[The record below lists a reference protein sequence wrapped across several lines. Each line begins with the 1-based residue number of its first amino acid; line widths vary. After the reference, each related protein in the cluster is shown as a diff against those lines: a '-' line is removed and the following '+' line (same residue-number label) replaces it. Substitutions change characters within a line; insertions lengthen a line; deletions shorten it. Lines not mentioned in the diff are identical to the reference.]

1 MARPDRAPTARP
13 APCCAIAP
21 SARPAPF
28 CAIAP
33 PDLLARVAAQGSAD
47 ERDAALRTIAASAS
61 MRTRRA
67 VVGTVIRQMGVDI
80 HDLAFVAPP
89 AGERR
94 TVYDAQHG
102 GSSSLPGRKVRGEG
116 DLPSSDESVNEAYD
130 GADKT
135 YDLYHDVYER
145 DSLDGKGMELIS
157 SVHYGVG
164 FDNAFWNGG
173 QMVYGDGDATLFDR
187 FTKCIDVIGHELT
200 HGVTQFTAGLE
211 YSKQSGAINEH
222 ISDVF
227 GSLVKQY
234 KLQQT
239 ADQAD
244 WLIGEGTLVASL
256 GQALRSMKAPGTAW
270 KFDDQPA
277 KMSDYVDLPDDNDPQ
292 HDNGGVHINSG
303 IPNHAFFLAATAI
316 GGYAWEKAGKV
327 WYRALTEKLQPD
339 SQFTDLAQATVELA
353 DDPAVREAIESAW
366 AAVEVEVG
374 ARV

>member
-1 MARPDRAPTARP
+1 M
-13 APCCAIAP
+13 CK
-21 SARPAPF
+21 PF
-28 CAIAP
+28 CCYIAP
-33 PDLLARVAAQGSAD
+33 PHILARMIEEGD
-47 ERDAALRTIAASAS
+47 EHERAAALRTLASSAS
-61 MRTRRA
+61 LRTQRAIVGSLVRRDA
-67 VVGTVIRQMGVDI
+67 DLQALGV
-80 HDLAFVAPP
+80 LPAP
-89 AGERR
+89 ADAKRV
-94 TVYDAQHG
+94 VYDNDHLG
-102 GSSSLPGRKVRGEG
+102 RSNLPGTQVRSEGEPPVA
-116 DLPSSDESVNEAYD
+116 DDSANEAYD
-130 GADKT
+130 GAGAT
-135 YDLYHDVYER
+135 R
-145 DSLDGKGMELIS
+145 DFYKAAYQRNSVDGEGAALLS
-157 SVHYGVG
+157 TVHYGVD
-164 FDNAFWNGG
+164 FDNAFWNGS
-173 QMVYGDGDATLFDR
+173 QMVYGDGSGRLFQVGAL
-187 FTKCIDVIGHELT
+187 TKSLDVIGHELT

-211 YSKQSGAINEH
+211 YSKQSGAVNEH

-244 WLIGEGTLVASL
+244 WLIGEGTLVSSL

-316 GGYAWEKAGKV
+316 GGYAWDKAGKV
-327 WYRALTEKLQPD
+327 WYRALTERLQPD

-353 DDPAVREAIESAW
+353 DEPDVRQAIESAW
-366 AAVEVEVG
+366 VAVEVEVG